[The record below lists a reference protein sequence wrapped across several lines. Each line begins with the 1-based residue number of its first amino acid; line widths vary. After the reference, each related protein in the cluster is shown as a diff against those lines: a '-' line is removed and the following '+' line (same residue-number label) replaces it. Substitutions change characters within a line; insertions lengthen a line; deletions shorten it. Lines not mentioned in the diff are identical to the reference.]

1 MMSIENFAFLS
12 QRSSSC
18 RASTS
23 TRRIPFREMSNDVVH
38 KCAECERPVDLLPVL
53 FILFDKG
60 GIPRSLWIRTLARW
74 KELFETD
81 EPLLWRTLVRVDAMN
96 EETRVAENQRR
107 ARSRSKPA
115 LDDDDDEDSVTCG
128 VVEETHR
135 QLWLTLTSR
144 RLEGFQLRFTQRRLH
159 QLIIGLLSSFRFPQ

>member
-1 MMSIENFAFLS
+1 MSIENFAFLS
-12 QRSSSC
+12 QRSC

-23 TRRIPFREMSNDVVH
+23 TRRIPFREMSNDH

-107 ARSRSKPA
+107 ARTRSKPPP
-115 LDDDDDEDSVTCG
+115 DVDEDNVTCG
-128 VVEETHR
+128 VVAETHR

-144 RLEGFQLRFTQRRLH
+144 RLEGFQLRFAQRRLH
-159 QLIIGLLSSFRFPQ
+159 QLVIGLLSAFRFPQ